1 MERMG
6 IWHTDS
12 NSVVYCISGIDFDY
26 RKEGVKMSVNIK
38 NVTVTFKNQV
48 RAVDHV
54 NLEIP
59 HGVYGLLGENGAG
72 KTTLMRVLTTVLT
85 PSDGEVYLDGIRY
98 GTGKDEVIRQKIG
111 YLPQELNLYPGLS
124 VQDCL
129 EYLGELSGIPKEEC
143 KKRIRY
149 YLEKTGLTNH
159 RKKKMRQLS
168 GGMKRRVG
176 LIQALL
182 NEPEFLIVDEP
193 TTGLD
198 PEERVRIRNLLVDFS
213 EGRTVLFSTHVVE
226 DIAATCSKLAVMRKG
241 SFLYTGTVQA
251 LLSRAK
257 GKIWT
262 ANVADDTEAKRLEK
276 QYRTTSRQ
284 YTEEGM
290 TVKII
295 SDVKPDIDCTQPK
308 ITLEDAYLYLMMEK
322 KKQ

>member
-1 MERMG
+1 
-6 IWHTDS
+6 
-12 NSVVYCISGIDFDY
+12 
-26 RKEGVKMSVNIK
+26 MSVNIK

-226 DIAATCSKLAVMRKG
+226 DIAATCSRLAVMRKG

-276 QYRTTSRQ
+276 QYRTTSKQ

-322 KKQ
+322 KK

>member
-1 MERMG
+1 
-6 IWHTDS
+6 
-12 NSVVYCISGIDFDY
+12 
-26 RKEGVKMSVNIK
+26 MSVNIK

-226 DIAATCSKLAVMRKG
+226 DIAATCSRLAVMRKG

>member
-1 MERMG
+1 
-6 IWHTDS
+6 
-12 NSVVYCISGIDFDY
+12 
-26 RKEGVKMSVNIK
+26 MSVNIK

-129 EYLGELSGIPKEEC
+129 EYLGELSGIPKEES

>member
-1 MERMG
+1 
-6 IWHTDS
+6 
-12 NSVVYCISGIDFDY
+12 
-26 RKEGVKMSVNIK
+26 MSVNIK

-129 EYLGELSGIPKEEC
+129 EYLGELSGIPQEEC
-143 KKRIRY
+143 KNRIRY

-276 QYRTTSRQ
+276 QYRTTSKQ